1 MNFNAVN
8 VKQPQRRVFLKQKAS
23 QGEIWDTEQAC
34 SEIKGLCL
42 KACKE
47 SSRASKVSALFPS
60 HSVQQKHSFF
70 FPNAFMVISSCARR
84 ERLRELTYSNGA
96 IFLFTTVC
104 VM

>member
-1 MNFNAVN
+1 MEEYAPMNFNAVN

-47 SSRASKVSALFPS
+47 PE
-60 HSVQQKHSFF
+60 SVQSVGIVSQPFCT
-70 FPNAFMVISSCARR
+70 A
-84 ERLRELTYSNGA
+84 ET
-96 IFLFTTVC
+96 
-104 VM
+104 